1 MIMNY
6 VTQIRAKVGIY
17 AKKKSSNIFDG
28 SYRSIYKGNGM
39 DFENL
44 REYIPGDS
52 LRDVDWKAS
61 SRSGKILV
69 KRYVAEK
76 KHNIMV
82 VYDTGKKMC
91 AHTNGMQIKR
101 KLALNVGGVISFL
114 AEKNG
119 DNVGA
124 IYNRNTMIQY
134 FQLRTGLMNVERI
147 LTQYDREDF
156 ANYDTDIE
164 KSLEYI
170 IKNVRRKMILFVI
183 TDSSGVKSVSES
195 TLKKLSYQHDVF
207 VISIGDATLTNG
219 NSFDNDNSTYIPEY
233 ISNNSE
239 LMKMELEMRQKI
251 DLENEKK
258 LLKYKI
264 MSTKIDADEEIVGK
278 VIELL
283 GGHKNA
289 NNR

>member
-183 TDSSGVKSVSES
+183 TDS
-195 TLKKLSYQHDVF
+195 
-207 VISIGDATLTNG
+207 
-219 NSFDNDNSTYIPEY
+219 
-233 ISNNSE
+233 
-239 LMKMELEMRQKI
+239 
-251 DLENEKK
+251 
-258 LLKYKI
+258 
-264 MSTKIDADEEIVGK
+264 VGRC
-278 VIELL
+278 
-283 GGHKNA
+283 
-289 NNR
+289 NRSCSR

>member
-1 MIMNY
+1 
-6 VTQIRAKVGIY
+6 
-17 AKKKSSNIFDG
+17 
-28 SYRSIYKGNGM
+28 
-39 DFENL
+39 
-44 REYIPGDS
+44 
-52 LRDVDWKAS
+52 
-61 SRSGKILV
+61 
-69 KRYVAEK
+69 
-76 KHNIMV
+76 
-82 VYDTGKKMC
+82 
-91 AHTNGMQIKR
+91 
-101 KLALNVGGVISFL
+101 
-114 AEKNG
+114 
-119 DNVGA
+119 
-124 IYNRNTMIQY
+124 
-134 FQLRTGLMNVERI
+134 
-147 LTQYDREDF
+147 
-156 ANYDTDIE
+156 
-164 KSLEYI
+164 
-170 IKNVRRKMILFVI
+170 MILFVI

-219 NSFDNDNSTYIPEY
+219 NSFDNDNSKYIPEY

>member
-119 DNVGA
+119 DTVGA

-219 NSFDNDNSTYIPEY
+219 NSFDNDNSKYIPEY

>member
-219 NSFDNDNSTYIPEY
+219 NSFDNDNSKYIPEY